1 MNNLPETYEQAL
13 QLLLEMAKEKEEDL
27 IKTEIQLMVI
37 QDQEKEIEEL
47 KAKLLEKEQNERKLK
62 VEKINLIESK
72 EYKLTELEND
82 LWKAN
87 NTIEA
92 LRYKLSKAQV
102 KHHDT
107 TRNNKVSNFVD
118 SFFK

>member
-13 QLLLEMAKEKEEDL
+13 QALLEMAKEKEEDL

-47 KAKLLEKEQNERKLK
+47 KAKLLEKEQNERK
-62 VEKINLIESK
+62 
-72 EYKLTELEND
+72 EYKITELENA

-107 TRNNKVSNFVD
+107 TMNKIEDDLWKEQVENNFFD
-118 SFFK
+118 SLFK